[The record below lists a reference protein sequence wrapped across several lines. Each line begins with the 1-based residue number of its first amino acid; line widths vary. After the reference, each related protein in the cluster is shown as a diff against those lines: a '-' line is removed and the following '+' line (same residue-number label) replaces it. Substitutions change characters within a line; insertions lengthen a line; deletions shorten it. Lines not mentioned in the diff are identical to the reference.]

1 MNNNLISRI
10 AELSYKAKEGH
21 IPSALSILDI
31 IWVIYDKIININ
43 LIKHH

>member
-21 IPSALSILDI
+21 AKEFVKAQWKILQQKNQMI
-31 IWVIYDKIININ
+31 
-43 LIKHH
+43 L